1 MGELKDMMDL
11 RESRNLAKKTQA
23 MLAAATG
30 LDQARLSRY
39 ESGERSLSPATAKK
53 LAAALK
59 NTNAATLV
67 FSNRS
72 AMLQRAVDRGDVAG
86 AIEAAKSAYKT
97 AEANGWTDDDDG
109 DEALSELLDAATKF
123 VESAAS
129 GTYEDEEVY
138 GYDPERDPA
147 GRNVGVTKA
156 AASREAGIWPSLSGG
171 RGDARLPDPSEYD
184 PLGHDGRNIHGHRVA
199 PLPAVDEDGF
209 EAEEEGR

>member
-11 RESRNLAKKTQA
+11 RESRNRAKKTQA
-23 MLAAATG
+23 MLSVATG
-30 LDQARLSRY
+30 LDQGYLSRV

-138 GYDPERDPA
+138 GYEAERDPL
-147 GRNVGVTKA
+147 GHRVGVTKA
-156 AASREAGIWPSLSGG
+156 AASREAGIWPSLGG
-171 RGDARLPDPSEYD
+171 GAVLTDPEEYD
-184 PLGHDGRNIHGHRVA
+184 PVGHDGRNIHGHRVA
-199 PLPAVDEDGF
+199 PLPAVDEDDF
-209 EAEEEGR
+209 EDNFEEEE

>member
-11 RESRNLAKKTQA
+11 RESRNRAKKTQA
-23 MLAAATG
+23 MLSVATG
-30 LDQARLSRY
+30 LDQGYLSRV

-138 GYDPERDPA
+138 GHEADQD
-147 GRNVGVTKA
+147 VTSVRRRVEVKQEQEFA
-156 AASREAGIWPSLSGG
+156 HRSEIRRLEEAVN
-171 RGDARLPDPSEYD
+171 ART
-184 PLGHDGRNIHGHRVA
+184 RVA
-199 PLPAVDEDGF
+199 SNWGVVVG
-209 EAEEEGR
+209 

>member
-11 RESRNLAKKTQA
+11 RESRNKAKKTQA
-23 MLAAATG
+23 ILSVATG
-30 LDQARLSRY
+30 LDQGYLSRV

-53 LAAALK
+53 LAAALN

-138 GYDPERDPA
+138 GYEAERDPL
-147 GRNVGVTKA
+147 GHRVGVTKA
-156 AASREAGIWPSLSGG
+156 AASREAGVWPSLGG
-171 RGDARLPDPSEYD
+171 GAVLTDPEDYD
-184 PLGHDGRNIHGHRVA
+184 PIGHDGRNIHGHRIA
-199 PLPAVDEDGF
+199 PLPDRDEEDF
-209 EAEEEGR
+209 EDDFEEGR

>member
-11 RESRNLAKKTQA
+11 RESRNRAKKTQA
-23 MLAAATG
+23 MLSVATG
-30 LDQARLSRY
+30 LDQGYLSRV

-138 GYDPERDPA
+138 GYEAERDPL
-147 GRNVGVTKA
+147 GHRVGVTKA
-156 AASREAGIWPSLSGG
+156 AASREAGIWPSLGG
-171 RGDARLPDPSEYD
+171 GAVLTDPEEYD
-184 PLGHDGRNIHGHRVA
+184 PVGHDGRNIHGHRVA
-199 PLPAVDEDGF
+199 PLPAVDE
-209 EAEEEGR
+209 EEE

>member
-11 RESRNLAKKTQA
+11 RESRNKAKKTQA
-23 MLAAATG
+23 MLSVATG
-30 LDQARLSRY
+30 LDQGYLSRV

-86 AIEAAKSAYKT
+86 AIEAAKSAYKI

-129 GTYEDEEVY
+129 GTYEEEVY

-147 GRNVGVTKA
+147 GRFVGVTKA
-156 AASREAGIWPSLSGG
+156 AESRSGDSAGIWGSPGVRHSP
-171 RGDARLPDPSEYD
+171 PDMSEYD
-184 PLGHDGRNIHGHRVA
+184 PPGHDGRNIHGHRVA
-199 PLPAVDEDGF
+199 PLPNVDEDAF
-209 EAEEEGR
+209 EEGR

>member
-11 RESRNLAKKTQA
+11 RESRDKAKKTQA
-23 MLAAATG
+23 MLSVATG
-30 LDQARLSRY
+30 LDQGYLSRV

-53 LAAALK
+53 LAAALN

-109 DEALSELLDAATKF
+109 DEALSEFLDAATKF

-129 GTYEDEEVY
+129 GTYEDGETY
-138 GYDPERDPA
+138 GVIDGA
-147 GRNVGVTKA
+147 GR
-156 AASREAGIWPSLSGG
+156 
-171 RGDARLPDPSEYD
+171 
-184 PLGHDGRNIHGHRVA
+184 A
-199 PLPAVDEDGF
+199 PFV
-209 EAEEEGR
+209 